1 MKKQMVVCLAAAAV
15 MMLVTGCGTKEDRTT
30 LHIKDGGKVVENI
43 TEDFNQDNYDEKEL
57 KTFIEQQIEDYK
69 KESERRIHR
78 VYDRCPEGPQRSDAL
93 AATGGTSWAA
103 VFIYLG
109 VYIAAGVLG
118 SFLMGPDLNAV
129 IRFLTM

>member
-1 MKKQMVVCLAAAAV
+1 MKKQMVVCFVAAAV

-69 KESERRIHR
+69 KESGNSVKSGPSNLTIPRPIRILMTR
-78 VYDRCPEGPQRSDAL
+78 PYIREAL
-93 AATGGTSWAA
+93 
-103 VFIYLG
+103 
-109 VYIAAGVLG
+109 
-118 SFLMGPDLNAV
+118 
-129 IRFLTM
+129 